1 MVKDNDKEKYMYSG
15 YEIAFDGKGSLS
27 FNDGFARNVTILGV
41 DNSSSS
47 YTENVTS
54 AFSPLDKGDT
64 FGINGSFDAPEKK
77 LVLILV
83 KQRQSFVWV
92 CIIMLIIVNYL

>member
-41 DNSSSS
+41 DHSSSS
-47 YTENVTS
+47 HTE
-54 AFSPLDKGDT
+54 K
-64 FGINGSFDAPEKK
+64 
-77 LVLILV
+77 VLFHL
-83 KQRQSFVWV
+83 
-92 CIIMLIIVNYL
+92 

>member
-47 YTENVTS
+47 HTENVTS
-54 AFSPLDKGDT
+54 AFSPLGKGDT

-77 LVLILV
+77 IGINFSKAKTKLCLSLHYNADN
-83 KQRQSFVWV
+83 R
-92 CIIMLIIVNYL
+92 